1 MVFKPELLYYLIV
14 FSEIIEKNV
23 TVPGFC
29 PENCPKGEALS
40 TLMPKIGCK
49 TIAVVTTEGR
59 FNITSAAFGCK
70 SCLCI
75 FEAKAEDYIESGFWP
90 ASPDEDSFYLF
101 CRDFLRQ
108 WFHLQH
114 KSASISRAANIGA
127 ALEASNEHHR
137 ISVINETH
145 FVMASAEFEYHRF
158 WIETDIQRA
167 DYMTYKA
174 CGEIPLA
181 SHCDELMGNGM
192 CGGSTCQAAK
202 LDSSGNYN
210 RLDEMGMISTVC
222 RPGSTIKVANM
233 YKGETNRLVAFLHK
247 VLWSGHL
254 MDHASA
260 TLGEEQEQT
269 FAKMSRYCSSTKRM
283 SKAHRI
289 DHLSKAIL
297 YKNSRK
303 EKKMVSTLIQR
314 LKTADIKE
322 LSQHLAIDSSHQELS
337 IIVKKI

>member
-29 PENCPKGEALS
+29 PENCSKCEALS

-70 SCLCI
+70 SCSCI

-114 KSASISRAANIGA
+114 KSASISRAAYIGA

-137 ISVINETH
+137 ISIFFTH
-145 FVMASAEFEYHRF
+145 GGKSLFEGVAF
-158 WIETDIQRA
+158 ATD
-167 DYMTYKA
+167 
-174 CGEIPLA
+174 E
-181 SHCDELMGNGM
+181 
-192 CGGSTCQAAK
+192 
-202 LDSSGNYN
+202 
-210 RLDEMGMISTVC
+210 
-222 RPGSTIKVANM
+222 KVA
-233 YKGETNRLVAFLHK
+233 AFTAEINQHIPQVLP
-247 VLWSGHL
+247 LWSGHL
-254 MDHASA
+254 MDHAAA

-269 FAKMSRYCSSTKRM
+269 FSKMSRYCSSTKRM

-289 DHLSKAIL
+289 DHLSKEIL
-297 YKNSRK
+297 YKNFRK

-322 LSQHLAIDSSHQELS
+322 LSQHLAIDSSHQELL
-337 IIVKKI
+337 IIVKKIYILI